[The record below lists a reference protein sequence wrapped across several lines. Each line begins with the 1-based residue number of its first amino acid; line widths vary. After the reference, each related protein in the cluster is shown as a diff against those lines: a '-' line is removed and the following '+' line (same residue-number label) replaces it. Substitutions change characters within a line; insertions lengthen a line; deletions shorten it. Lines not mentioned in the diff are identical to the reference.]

1 MISYFLLLLFLS
13 TALCATY
20 DELIDSSGFL
30 SNKEDAVA
38 GMVEIAIQKNTIFP
52 NFDKSKSIF
61 CNDVKFLAK
70 YGDSPASYYASFA
83 KCLYDHLD
91 KTCSR
96 AFTKGI
102 LDSTTKKETLHKIR
116 LGVHEIDFFESY
128 NGKFKISEGSA
139 MLMIR
144 TLNLIEPDRK
154 SSWPLIKKLGEFCI
168 REDCQKLVYD
178 AALLNPVIP
187 SIKMSRNIKDTV
199 MYDKFIKDC
208 YEFLDYSAAGIRD
221 ATVNELAV
229 TIING
234 PFSKFASSTLI
245 LIIKQYPKV
254 LANIANDQT
263 NANNFANFIARTQI
277 IKELFPFIKD
287 STEPKII
294 ELKQLVFKLSKY
306 SLKIEK
312 TLAFKSESLRNEDLS
327 AFSDVLTDLDLLKF
341 YKEIDNEYVQI
352 CMKKIFDNIPVLI
365 ECILSP
371 TISAAFK
378 KRIIDAFQLFFATSL
393 SPLMNFDGEVIYD
406 FEPLLNIYL
415 CPESY
420 KIDVTADPFYLGMV
434 LFPPYSKLGK
444 SHLQKILS
452 FLEEEYPNE
461 YMNTFTDFSYAFLR
475 SRSEHE
481 EIFWDSLNV
490 MHEFSQENQFGIGQ
504 ILETLLI
511 AQGEFFNAK
520 RTKRIV
526 KFCIE
531 NNIFSKTIEK
541 AATKI
546 ASTLLLK

>member
-1 MISYFLLLLFLS
+1 MISDFLLLLFLS
-13 TALCATY
+13 TALCAAY
-20 DELIDSSGFL
+20 DKLIDRSGFL
-30 SNKEDAVA
+30 SDKEDAVA

-61 CNDVKFLAK
+61 CNDVGFLAK

-83 KCLYDHLD
+83 ECLYDHLD

-102 LDSTTKKETLHKIR
+102 LDSTTKKDTLQKIS
-116 LGVHEIDFFESY
+116 LGVHEIDFFERY
-128 NGKFKISEGSA
+128 NRNFKISEGSA

-144 TLNLIEPDRK
+144 TLNLIEPDSKR
-154 SSWPLIKKLGEFCI
+154 SWPLIKKLGEFCI

-178 AALLNPVIP
+178 AALLIPVIP
-187 SIKMSRNIKDTV
+187 SIKMSRNIEVTV
-199 MYDKFIKDC
+199 KYDKFIEDC
-208 YEFLDYSAAGIRD
+208 YEFLDYSADDIRE
-221 ATVNELAV
+221 AIVNELAV

-234 PFSKFASSTLI
+234 PFSKFASTTL
-245 LIIKQYPKV
+245 LQIIKQYPNV

-277 IKELFPFIKD
+277 IKELFPFIND

-294 ELKQLVFKLSKY
+294 ELKQLAFKLSKY

-312 TLAFKSESLRNEDLS
+312 SLAFKSESLRNEDFS
-327 AFSDVLTDLDLLKF
+327 AFSDVLTDLDLLEF
-341 YKEIDNEYVQI
+341 YKKIDNEYVQK
-352 CMKKIFDNIPVLI
+352 CLKKIFDNIPALI

-371 TISAAFK
+371 TFSAAFK
-378 KRIIDAFQLFFATSL
+378 KCIIDAFPLFFATSL
-393 SPLMNFDGEVIYD
+393 SRLMDYDGEVIYD

-420 KIDVTADPFYLGMV
+420 NIDVIADPFYLGMV

-444 SHLQKILS
+444 SHLQKFLS
-452 FLEEEYPNE
+452 FLEEKYPNE
-461 YMNTFTDFSYAFLR
+461 YMNTFTDFSYTFLR
-475 SRSEHE
+475 SRLEHE
-481 EIFWDSLNV
+481 DIFWDSLNV
-490 MHEFSQENQFGIGQ
+490 IHEFYRENQFGIGQ

-511 AQGEFFNAK
+511 VQGKFFNAK

-531 NNIFSKTIEK
+531 NNLFSKTIEK

-546 ASTLLLK
+546 ASNLLLK